1 MSGVYGLVVCG
12 GKSTRMGTDKSM
24 LNYHGQPQRYHLY
37 DMLNRLCERTFISC
51 NKEQA
56 ATIPDKY
63 AVIVDDEQYGD
74 IGPMVALLTAFDK
87 YPDASFLIVG
97 CDYPHLQV
105 GELDRLIKVSLQ
117 SNKSTSLYNIEE
129 KIVEPLISVYQHD
142 IKYQLEQNF
151 QQSKHSLRMLLCEVN
166 AHIIEPPNYMS
177 IISIDNLQQYN
188 ETIAMLRNS

>member
-24 LNYHGQPQRYHLY
+24 LNYHGQSQRYHLY
-37 DMLNRLCERTFISC
+37 EMLNELCNHVFISC

-56 ATIPDKY
+56 ASIPDKY
-63 AVIVDDEQYGD
+63 AAIVDDEQYGN

-87 YPDASFLIVG
+87 YPYANFLVVG
-97 CDYPHLQV
+97 CDYPHLQIE
-105 GELDRLIKVSLQ
+105 ELDRLIKVSLQ
-117 SNKSTSLYNIEE
+117 FNRSTSLYNIES
-129 KIVEPLISVYQHD
+129 KLIEPLISVYQHN

-151 QQSKHSLRMLLCEVN
+151 KQSKHSLRMLLEDVD
-166 AHIIEPPNYMS
+166 AHVIEPLNYMS

-188 ETIAMLRNS
+188 EAIARLHNS

>member
-37 DMLNRLCERTFISC
+37 EMLNGLCEHVFISC

-87 YPDASFLIVG
+87 HPDASFLVVG
-97 CDYPHLQV
+97 GDYPHLQIE
-105 GELDRLIKVSLQ
+105 ELDRLIKVSLQ
-117 SNKSTSLYNIEE
+117 TNKPTSLYNIESE
-129 KIVEPLISVYQHD
+129 FIEPLISVYQHN
-142 IKYQLEQNF
+142 IKYQLDQNF
-151 QQSKHSLRMLLCEVN
+151 QQNKYSLRLLLEDVN
-166 AHIIEPPNYMS
+166 AHVIEPLNYMS

-188 ETIAMLRNS
+188 ETIAGLHNS